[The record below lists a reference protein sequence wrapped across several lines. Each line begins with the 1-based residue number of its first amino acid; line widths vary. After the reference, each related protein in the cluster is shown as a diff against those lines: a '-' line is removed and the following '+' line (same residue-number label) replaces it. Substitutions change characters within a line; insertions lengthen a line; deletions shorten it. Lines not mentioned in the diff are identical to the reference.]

1 MAPKDRFEELK
12 NKGYYLFLGASKDK
26 GKHHD
31 KICQR
36 SFVCKHKPHDKY
48 PIKKHNLVC
57 HEHRNDTKCPE
68 LCQKYKDRF
77 IMKQTNQL
85 PSFSRDLNQNSLQIL
100 KKCLTK
106 RR

>member
-1 MAPKDRFEELK
+1 MDQKEKNCVVLSLSEIGRNGSQRQIWRTK

-57 HEHRNDTKCPE
+57 HEHRNDT
-68 LCQKYKDRF
+68 
-77 IMKQTNQL
+77 NV
-85 PSFSRDLNQNSLQIL
+85 QNFARN
-100 KKCLTK
+100 TK
-106 RR
+106 TGS